1 MYSYYPLNTGVVNR
15 RNPTPYLRI
24 TTKLGTDLPRK
35 DIDSHKG
42 HIGPDHTS
50 PSASS
55 SSSFSSACRSSF
67 RTDSSRSSAEALYS
81 PLTSKTSSS
90 RSSANLHT
98 TGPSSQV
105 FSATSSLDYINQS
118 LHTHE
123 SREHKAWFEGQMA
136 KAEQALCGLRT
147 ELMFYYQRKLTRG
160 AIEQALRGVYEAR
173 GERHARAIAVYMT
186 VGAGGGVDE
195 RSVPPTG
202 RRPGLERVRGNVS
215 GSGTDLVLRGAE
227 SRKGAGTQTEG
238 KRPMT
243 ALLSLLDTKFKM
255 CTATSTKEPIAI
267 TQSLHIA
274 RTRHRPRS
282 PPPPRLAKTDPPP
295 VPSVPP
301 VPSLQPEPQ
310 QPRPPV
316 VPPRPLNARK
326 RNVTSPAVLGP
337 VQIPVSVVN
346 NTVRGRVAD
355 CQSPPPLMLEE
366 SQARRA
372 VSTTA
377 RASPFSALREA
388 FDRGGALISRR
399 N

>member
-1 MYSYYPLNTGVVNR
+1 
-15 RNPTPYLRI
+15 
-24 TTKLGTDLPRK
+24 
-35 DIDSHKG
+35 
-42 HIGPDHTS
+42 
-50 PSASS
+50 
-55 SSSFSSACRSSF
+55 
-67 RTDSSRSSAEALYS
+67 
-81 PLTSKTSSS
+81 
-90 RSSANLHT
+90 
-98 TGPSSQV
+98 
-105 FSATSSLDYINQS
+105 
-118 LHTHE
+118 
-123 SREHKAWFEGQMA
+123 MA

-186 VGAGGGVDE
+186 VGAGVGVDE

-202 RRPGLERVRGNVS
+202 RRQGWERVRENVS
-215 GSGTDLVLRGAE
+215 GSLSAGSQGTDLLVLRGAE
-227 SRKGAGTQTEG
+227 SRKVAGTQSEG

-243 ALLSLLDTKFKM
+243 ALLSMLDAQSNV
-255 CTATSTKEPIAI
+255 CTATSTKEPVAI
-267 TQSLHIA
+267 PQHLHIA

-301 VPSLQPEPQ
+301 VPSLQPQPQ
-310 QPRPPV
+310 QPRPPI

-337 VQIPVSVVN
+337 VQIPVPIVN

-388 FDRGGALISRR
+388 FDRGGALIARR